1 MAMLV
6 YDPRILPLR
15 HAVRPPKVCI
25 VQYNAS
31 KFLTRVDRAARAL
44 VDEGY
49 EVVLL
54 GVKDSDTPETE
65 ERGGYTVRRVTLKSR
80 ALPRRY
86 GLKFLRFIEGV
97 WRMTIAAW
105 RENADI
111 YNSRDAYPLF
121 TAHVAAALRGAHVVY
136 DSDEL
141 NLDRNWAPSSNPLWR
156 FFMKRY
162 EGFFARHSTVVL
174 TSDYGRSAVL
184 RERYGVDPVVVLNV
198 PDIEKAPRRD
208 LKWREEVL
216 GDGKYLLIYQGIL
229 LENRGLPEMVAAMDQ
244 LPDCRLAIIGYG
256 PLRDELAALVSAS
269 SSVHRIA
276 LLDAVPFAK
285 LMSYT
290 ASADIGVIP
299 LIGSCLSY
307 RLAAPNKL
315 FEFMAAGLP
324 VVATD
329 LEEMGRYVRDG
340 RAGSLIAEPV
350 TPDSIADAVR
360 AVIDDPEGLVAIG
373 KRNRET
379 ALGCYV
385 WSRERPKLVAA
396 FDGVPLRRGAVLVRR
411 EEHRA

>member
-1 MAMLV
+1 MLV

-31 KFLTRVDRAARAL
+31 KFLTRVDRAARTL

-54 GVKDSDTPETE
+54 GIKDDDTPETE
-65 ERGGYTVRRVTLKSR
+65 ERNGYTVRRVTLKSR
-80 ALPRRY
+80 ALPRGF
-86 GLKFLRFIEGV
+86 GLKFLRFAEGI
-97 WRMTIAAW
+97 WRMTVAAW
-105 RENADI
+105 SEDADI

-121 TAHVAAALRGAHVVY
+121 SAHVAAALRGARVVY

-141 NLDRNWAPSSNPLWR
+141 NLDRNWAPSRNPVWR

-162 EGFFARHSTVVL
+162 EGFFARRSEVVI
-174 TSDYGRSAVL
+174 TSDYGRAAVL
-184 RERYGVDPVVVLNV
+184 GERYGVDPVVVLNV
-198 PDIEKAPRRD
+198 PDLDQAPQGD
-208 LKWREEVL
+208 SEWRSSVL
-216 GDGKYLLIYQGIL
+216 GDDKYLLIYQGIL
-229 LENRGLPEMVAAMDQ
+229 LQNRGLPEMVAALEQ
-244 LPDCRLAIIGYG
+244 LPEMRLAIIGYG
-256 PLRDELAALVSAS
+256 PLRDELASTIDAS
-269 SSVHRIA
+269 PARERIA
-276 LLDAVPFAK
+276 LLEAVPFEK

-299 LIGSCLSY
+299 LVGSCLSY

-329 LEEMGRYVRDG
+329 LEEMARYVREE

-350 TPDSIADAVR
+350 TADSIADAVR
-360 AVIDDPEGLVAIG
+360 RLLADQEGLAAIG

-379 ALGCYV
+379 ALSCYV
-385 WSRERPKLVAA
+385 WAVERPKLVAA
-396 FDGVPLRRGAVLVRR
+396 FEGIPLRGDAKRREGGAVD
-411 EEHRA
+411 A